1 MNFLRSVNKIGIWK
15 SEFVTKTQIS
25 FHLSFKKA
33 QYYKIKINPK
43 NKGIEFCHKLWF
55 SYHYIF
61 RYFKL
66 WILVNQIISVGNMK
80 GANHQ
85 FAILLRLKNMFL
97 WQRPNTFLKG
107 TGKKKW
113 KGGYRIKPE
122 NFRFWTIPKRHL
134 SYVSVSRNKHKT
146 VSKLYQNEYMPDF
159 V

>member
-1 MNFLRSVNKIGIWK
+1 
-15 SEFVTKTQIS
+15 
-25 FHLSFKKA
+25 
-33 QYYKIKINPK
+33 
-43 NKGIEFCHKLWF
+43 
-55 SYHYIF
+55 
-61 RYFKL
+61 
-66 WILVNQIISVGNMK
+66 MK

-107 TGKKKW
+107 TVKKKW
-113 KGGYRIKPE
+113 KGGIG
-122 NFRFWTIPKRHL
+122 WTITKRHV